1 MTSGVARMHVS
12 TVMRTR
18 TVRAS
23 AMVRRTA
30 MCLARMPSEPAD
42 SHHTE
47 AGAAENE
54 TETINIHDC
63 FKTPMG
69 RALRSGAL
77 TLNYGPERWMFP

>member
-1 MTSGVARMHVS
+1 MTNGVARVYGT

-23 AMVRRTA
+23 AVVRRTT
-30 MCLARMPSEPAD
+30 MGLARMPSEPAD
-42 SHHTE
+42 GHHTE
-47 AGAAENE
+47 AGATEDE

-63 FKTPMG
+63 FKTPMR

-77 TLNYGPERWMFP
+77 TLNYGPERQMFP